1 MRNLKRLVVS
11 LSLMSVLAITAFAGI
26 TPAPPCAP
34 PNPGET
40 ECPPAPCSAA
50 QMTTEDSVVPGITE
64 TPPAPAADVSTII
77 EDTLIA
83 LLLF

>member
-11 LSLMSVLAITAFAGI
+11 LSLMSALAMTAFAGE
-26 TPAPPCAP
+26 TQTPPCAP

-40 ECPPAPCSAA
+40 ESPPCSSA
-50 QMTTEDSVVPGITE
+50 QMTTDDSVAPGE
-64 TPPAPAADVSTII
+64 TSTPPAADVSTVI